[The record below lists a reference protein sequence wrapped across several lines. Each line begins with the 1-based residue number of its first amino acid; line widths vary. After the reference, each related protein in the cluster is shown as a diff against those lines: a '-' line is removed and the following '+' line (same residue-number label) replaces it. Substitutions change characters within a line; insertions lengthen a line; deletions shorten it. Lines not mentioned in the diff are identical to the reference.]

1 MESAP
6 AEKSGRTR
14 IPARPYETRV
24 QHADDLAPAGSILQL
39 QSIAGNAAVARL
51 LAQRQVAGGNG
62 GSPTGAGAATARVH
76 ALIPELERVHA
87 LAARAAGPD
96 GHPHVD
102 SLAQHLELVRAAAA
116 SGDEQLCAG
125 VLAALSPA
133 RLKEHEQT
141 VLQGAEQ
148 SGRVELSVPQHT
160 GAPSVQRKTSP
171 VVGLP
176 IQRQVAEA
184 LKLAGVGVLEADA
197 ELSPLEATNP
207 IGWGTALGL
216 AVVGGLL
223 LGAGVLMSSGGRPKS
238 NTDQNKQFN
247 DAIREIERRLGRR
260 LTADERR
267 RLHEALHEEENPGF
281 WEIVNLGMQLFGSEV
296 APESEPP
303 SSGGGGS
310 PDSDAGPVGADD
322 EE

>member
-1 MESAP
+1 VESAP
-6 AEKSGRTR
+6 AEKSPTR
-14 IPARPYETRV
+14 SLARPDATRV
-24 QHADDLAPAGSILQL
+24 QQAERFASAGPILQL
-39 QSIAGNAAVARL
+39 QSTAGNAAVARL
-51 LAQRQVAGGNG
+51 LVQRQAAGENSA
-62 GSPTGAGAATARVH
+62 SPTGAGPAIARVQ

-87 LAARAAGPD
+87 LASRAAGPA

-102 SLAQHLELVRAAAA
+102 SLAQHLELVRAAAT

-125 VLAALSPA
+125 VLAALAPA
-133 RLKEHEQT
+133 RLQEHEQT
-141 VLQGAEQ
+141 VLQAAEPSGA
-148 SGRVELSVPQHT
+148 VELSLPQGT
-160 GAPSVQRKTSP
+160 GAASVQRQMSQVAGP
-171 VVGLP
+171 P
-176 IQRQVAEA
+176 IQRQVADA
-184 LKLAGVGVLEADA
+184 LKLAGVGILEADV
-197 ELSPLEATNP
+197 ELAPIEATNP

-267 RLHEALHEEENPGF
+267 RLHEALHEEEDPGF
-281 WEIVNLGMQLFGSEV
+281 WEIVNLGMELFGSEV

-310 PDSDAGPVGADD
+310 PDNDAGPVGADD